1 MQFPAKRNRILT
13 NCCISGQNYSSYWLW
28 ESCYDSSGVLLLIKF
43 TIPTSKKRASR
54 SLVRFGLVKLK
65 DTDYSTEL
73 SEKVVETKT
82 WQGAKES
89 VGARLN
95 SNGVHD
101 NGGVGKWRRKVQL
114 QSLWCTATAE
124 RVKKG
129 ENIPPWTF
137 LNMQELIIAFSI
149 LYSKTVNTPYG
160 SIPNRTSVPQSRGEF
175 FRSNMAYKTCLSC
188 CDSQM
193 TANSMNAAT

>member
-13 NCCISGQNYSSYWLW
+13 NCCISDQYYSSYWLM
-28 ESCYDSSGVLLLIKF
+28 ESCYDFSGVLLLIKF
-43 TIPTSKKRASR
+43 TIPTSKTRASL

-65 DTDYSTEL
+65 ETDYSPEL

-89 VGARLN
+89 VGARLY

-101 NGGVGKWRRKVQL
+101 NDRVGKWRRKVQL

-124 RVKKG
+124 RVKKKAG
-129 ENIPPWTF
+129 NIPPWTF
-137 LNMQELIIAFSI
+137 SNMQELKIAFII
-149 LYSKTVNTPYG
+149 LYS
-160 SIPNRTSVPQSRGEF
+160 
-175 FRSNMAYKTCLSC
+175 
-188 CDSQM
+188 
-193 TANSMNAAT
+193 